1 MFRVESLHA
10 GHGVVTRIRMG
21 RTVFGRT
28 LHEVSA
34 YRVGDLLVDS
44 GPPPTAGRLVEWC
57 RTAREY
63 DPVRRVVLTH
73 HHEDHSGGAAALAGE
88 LELPVEAPASAVPI
102 LAEGLRMPLY
112 RRLVWGRPRRFR
124 AAALE
129 QDDEVVARTS
139 AGELR
144 FRVVPTP
151 GHAFTHVC
159 LWEPA
164 RRWLVSGDLYV
175 HPRVRYL
182 RRVEDVWAHL
192 ESLRRVLAL
201 EPEVLVCG
209 HAGLVQDARE
219 ALQAKIAWWEDL
231 AGEARGLRDRG
242 WAVRRITRR
251 LLGREGPLHYLSFGD
266 FSKANLVRS
275 LLGRPSAAPTAV
287 STSRSG
293 PLRRW

>member
-1 MFRVESLHA
+1 MFRVETLHA
-10 GHGVVTRIRMG
+10 GQGAVTRIRMG
-21 RTVFGRT
+21 RTVLGRT

-34 YRVGDLLVDS
+34 YRIGDLLVDS
-44 GPPPTAGRLVEWC
+44 GPPPTASRLVEWC

-63 DPVRRVVLTH
+63 DPVCRVVLSH
-73 HHEDHSGGAAALAGE
+73 HHEDHSGGAAALGTE
-88 LELPVEAPASAVPI
+88 LGLPVQAPESAVPI

-124 AAALE
+124 AEPLE
-129 QDDEVVARTS
+129 ETEELVARTS

-144 FRVVPTP
+144 FRVIRTP

-159 LWEPA
+159 LWEA
-164 RRWLVSGDLYV
+164 SRRWLVSGDLYV

-201 EPEVLVCG
+201 GPEVLICG
-209 HAGLVQDARE
+209 HAGLVEDARG
-219 ALQAKIAWWEDL
+219 ALEAKIAWWEGL
-231 AGEARGLRDRG
+231 AGEARRLRERG
-242 WAVRRITRR
+242 WPVRKITRR

-275 LLGRPSAAPTAV
+275 LLREDTQPRPEAAP
-287 STSRSG
+287 S
-293 PLRRW
+293 